1 MTTAI
6 KRKSQT
12 VFLTVLVKLSAYL
25 ILGAMPM
32 SAVEA
37 ADYFVSPTGSDSH
50 PGTVGEPFATIQE
63 GMDQLQAGDTL
74 HLREGSYHE
83 QVRIVS
89 LHGRKD
95 KPITVKAYEGE
106 QVTLDGSVPIR
117 STWAPHRGRIFK
129 TKLAQPVWQLF
140 VEKKS
145 MSSARWPNGNWIDGS
160 LWDTARSMAWPEE
173 DRSSFG
179 HHYNAGLKQFDFSLE
194 GAIIVV
200 ASGSFRTY
208 QSLVT
213 DHDAGS
219 DNFKYLL
226 DGVRQHT
233 MGFTVDRHRYFL
245 EGKLGLLDVEGE
257 WFYDPS
263 DSMLYLWAPGGADP
277 ESLDV
282 RGKTLSYALDVADSS
297 FLSIQG
303 LNLFGT
309 TFQFADCHHVAIED
323 CRLLY
328 PSYSKRMLRDLGSM
342 DVTKMLVEGEFS
354 PAYNTVRNC
363 TIEYADGPALEMNGL
378 GNVIENCYMHDI
390 DYSCTYKGG
399 YTLNMIDAA
408 ELTFRRNT
416 IHTTGPSELF
426 KAGVRNLIELN
437 DLSRSGYCQNDGA
450 MIQVSVKQQDGN
462 VTRYNWVHDSVKQ
475 GFRFDNS
482 NKPNSPWGEN
492 GRAHHN
498 VAWNVARQ
506 FIKGDKHFVHNNLC
520 FDCTMNDLS
529 VSSNIA
535 IQGRNFSTI
544 TRNNIAGMLS
554 GDIRRP
560 ASQFPLPG
568 MASHNWSG
576 VDAKRDVRTQLR
588 DPDHLDF
595 RPRVSSQLID
605 AGSKEVG
612 VKLAYLG
619 KAPDIGPYEYGDKNY
634 WIPGRQLDKASR
646 PIPPRGATGIKL
658 DADLM
663 WLPGREVRE
672 NRVFTGTDPNALEL
686 RSVQDNNIFVMRAPP
701 NAGATLYWRVDTVIA
716 GGQVL
721 PGDIWHFT
729 TDNKTSK
736 R

>member
-1 MTTAI
+1 M
-6 KRKSQT
+6 
-12 VFLTVLVKLSAYL
+12 FLEHIHGSLFSPVLVKLSAYL

-32 SAVEA
+32 SAIEA

-50 PGTVGEPFATIQE
+50 PGTVGEPFATIQK

-140 VEKKS
+140 VDKKS

-257 WFYDPS
+257 WFYDPG
-263 DSMLYLWAPGGADP
+263 DSMLYLWAPGGTDP

-282 RGKTLSYALDVADSS
+282 RGKTQSYALDVADSS
-297 FLSIQG
+297 FLAIQG
-303 LNLFGT
+303 LDFFGT
-309 TFQFADCHHVAIED
+309 TFQFTDSHHVTIED
-323 CRLLY
+323 CKLLY
-328 PSYSKRMLRDLGSM
+328 PSYSKRMLRDLRPM
-342 DVTKMLVEGEFS
+342 DVTKMLVEGEFT

-437 DLSRSGYCQNDGA
+437 DLSRSGYCQNDG
-450 MIQVSVKQQDGN
+450 
-462 VTRYNWVHDSVKQ
+462 VHDPGQ
-475 GFRFDNS
+475 RQ
-482 NKPNSPWGEN
+482 
-492 GRAHHN
+492 A
-498 VAWNVARQ
+498 AR
-506 FIKGDKHFVHNNLC
+506 
-520 FDCTMNDLS
+520 
-529 VSSNIA
+529 
-535 IQGRNFSTI
+535 R
-544 TRNNIAGMLS
+544 
-554 GDIRRP
+554 
-560 ASQFPLPG
+560 
-568 MASHNWSG
+568 
-576 VDAKRDVRTQLR
+576 
-588 DPDHLDF
+588 
-595 RPRVSSQLID
+595 
-605 AGSKEVG
+605 
-612 VKLAYLG
+612 
-619 KAPDIGPYEYGDKNY
+619 
-634 WIPGRQLDKASR
+634 
-646 PIPPRGATGIKL
+646 
-658 DADLM
+658 
-663 WLPGREVRE
+663 
-672 NRVFTGTDPNALEL
+672 
-686 RSVQDNNIFVMRAPP
+686 
-701 NAGATLYWRVDTVIA
+701 
-716 GGQVL
+716 
-721 PGDIWHFT
+721 
-729 TDNKTSK
+729 
-736 R
+736 